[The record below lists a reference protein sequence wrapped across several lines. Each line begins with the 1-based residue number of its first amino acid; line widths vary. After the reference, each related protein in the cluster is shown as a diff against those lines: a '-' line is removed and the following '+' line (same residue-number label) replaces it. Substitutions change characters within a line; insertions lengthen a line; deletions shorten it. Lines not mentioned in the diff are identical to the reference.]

1 MLNTVDNVKTTILI
15 HFVNGEQYEL
25 PLVNVNYMTEDLSTF
40 GTSVKLN
47 EQLYSSNSDNIVG
60 NVCGSTL
67 NIELVSNDMLLIPN
81 NKNSEY
87 YGYMNDTAYIDIS
100 VYIPAEDKTEELGRY
115 YVDTWESGARENK
128 AKEVSISCVNLMSKI
143 KNMSL
148 NKVRLYRN
156 MKFND
161 YLKIIIDNLN
171 SRLPEHMQILY
182 NDNDLRI
189 FRNSSYDWQMYFNNI
204 DRVDV
209 ETLFNAVAKYTVSYI
224 WIGRDRHIKTDHLLD
239 DKESESVCEI
249 SGAVNLY
256 EYTNQ
261 SGDIDKYSGIKVKY
275 IENISY
281 EDKEL
286 LSLTDVQLYKGIN
299 KLEEQSLNSDKV
311 ADIHTIE
318 ITCNKGKAICTSF
331 DNYKNSINLV
341 VRAEKNCKATIKI
354 YGKVIKET
362 YGTIEKYIDG
372 NNKNTMLEIENRVL
386 IKELIN
392 TYSNGLINLMSMKNN
407 KIQANGY
414 INPRVKLGDTIKFTG
429 RRFNID
435 DFYKVVGMDFTLGR
449 AYRCNITLL
458 KTILNETTVDDI
470 LYDYNILLYRR
481 LMGDTVDNAA
491 FRDLTEEENEIA
503 YNYLQEELEEF
514 NRLEGG
520 E

>member
-1 MLNTVDNVKTTILI
+1 MLNTVDNVKTNILI
-15 HFVNGEQYEL
+15 YFANGEQYEL
-25 PLVNVNYMTEDLSTF
+25 PLVNANVMTEDLDTY
-40 GTSVKLN
+40 GTSIKLN
-47 EQLYSSNSDNIVG
+47 EQLYNSSSDNIVG
-60 NVCGSTL
+60 NVCGNTL

-81 NKNSEY
+81 NTESEY

-100 VYIPAEDKTEELGRY
+100 VYIPAEDKTVELGRY
-115 YVDTWESGARENK
+115 YVDTWESGAQANK

-182 NDNDLRI
+182 TDEDLKI

-204 DRVDV
+204 DRTDV
-209 ETLFNAVAKYTVSYI
+209 ETLFNSIAKYTVSYI

-239 DKESESVCEI
+239 DSASESVSEI

-261 SGDIDKYSGIKVKY
+261 SGDIDKYSGIRVKY

-281 EDKEL
+281 EDKQL
-286 LSLTDVQLYKGIN
+286 LNISDIQLYKGN
-299 KLEEQSLNSDKV
+299 NTLEDQRLNSDKV

-318 ITCNKGKAICTSF
+318 IVCDTGKAFCISF
-331 DNYKNSINLV
+331 DNYKNSMNMII
-341 VRAEKNCKATIKI
+341 RATNTCKATIKV
-354 YGKVIKET
+354 YGKVINET
-362 YGTIEKYIDG
+362 YGTLEKYIDT

-392 TYSNGLINLMSMKNN
+392 TYSTGLINLMSMKNN

-414 INPRVKLGDTIKFTG
+414 INPGVELGNTIRFTG
-429 RRFNID
+429 KRFNID

-449 AYRCNITLL
+449 TYRCNITLL
-458 KTILNETTVDDI
+458 KTISTNTDVNDI
-470 LYDYNILLYRR
+470 LYNYNALLYRR
-481 LMGDTVDNAA
+481 LSGDNVDSTEY
-491 FRDLTEEENEIA
+491 RDLTESENEIA
-503 YNYLQEELEEF
+503 YEYLQEELEEF
-514 NRLEGG
+514 NSLVGG
-520 E
+520 V